1 MTAEVGDELV
11 VESTEPVL
19 TSRTGTI
26 VGLKNADGSPP
37 YLVHWVVGDYDS
49 LIFPGP
55 GTRFKVHHKARHSGQ
70 RSTRPPAPHP
80 GR

>member
-1 MTAEVGDELV
+1 VRAHVGDELT
-11 VESTEPVL
+11 VESTMPVP
-19 TSRTGTI
+19 SRRVGTI

-55 GTRFKVHHKARHSGQ
+55 NTRMTVRHHKARH
-70 RSTRPPAPHP
+70 P
-80 GR
+80 GGA